1 MKKYAFV
8 LLVSVSM
15 LCSCEKEAEA
25 AAIAFGKI
33 PDTNIAESQLGT
45 EVYTYDGF
53 LSTTAG
59 RYYDMEAI
67 YDCYEKKGET
77 YYIMKR
83 KDNYPDNANQLVGTD
98 GTLPAY
104 KQFHDGYYSSTIG
117 EDRSVKLYDYTFD
130 EATQS
135 LNGIYT
141 YVDYA
146 DFSHVLVY
154 LSEDYFVLQIDAPWS
169 NRSKELGATFSRVVY
184 KQCLKSEVPIKKDT
198 LDLRNWSHR
207 IYYYY

>member
-1 MKKYAFV
+1 MKPTTMRYMKKGAFI
-8 LLVSVSM
+8 LLVGTSL
-15 LCSCEKEAEA
+15 LCSCEKDEEA

-33 PDTNIAESQLGT
+33 PDTNIAESQLGK

-104 KQFHDGYYSSTIG
+104 KQFHDGY
-117 EDRSVKLYDYTFD
+117 
-130 EATQS
+130 
-135 LNGIYT
+135 
-141 YVDYA
+141 
-146 DFSHVLVY
+146 
-154 LSEDYFVLQIDAPWS
+154 
-169 NRSKELGATFSRVVY
+169 
-184 KQCLKSEVPIKKDT
+184 
-198 LDLRNWSHR
+198 
-207 IYYYY
+207 